1 MSLIT
6 LLTDFGDFYPGVMK
20 GVILKINPHARII
33 DLSHSV
39 SPQNVKEGA
48 FLLLSAAPYFPDGTI
63 HVAVID
69 PTVGT
74 ERKALMIEAGNQILI
89 GPDNGLLIPAA
100 RKLGDFRVYE
110 ILIEAESRTFHGRDV
125 FAVVA
130 GRISAG
136 REVER
141 RELEDFVDLEFF
153 SREDE
158 EKIVCEV
165 LHVDRFG
172 NVITSLQEL
181 KDEELIFRNVR
192 LRKGET
198 YADVPEGE
206 PLILRGSSG
215 FFEIAVRNGNAS
227 ERFSLK
233 PGDILELEKVL

>member
-20 GVILKINPHARII
+20 GVILRINPDARII

-48 FLLLSAAPYFPDGTI
+48 FLLLSAVPYFPEGTI
-63 HVAVID
+63 HVAVVD

-74 ERKALMIEAGNQILI
+74 ERKAILIEAGGQILI

-100 RKLGDFRVYE
+100 RRLGDFRVYE
-110 ILIEAESRTFHGRDV
+110 IFIEPESKTFHGRDV
-125 FAVVA
+125 FAVAA
-130 GRISAG
+130 GMISAG
-136 REVER
+136 KEIEMRGLRDFVNLDFLR
-141 RELEDFVDLEFF
+141 RE
-153 SREDE
+153 E
-158 EKIVCEV
+158 EGKIICEV

-181 KDEELIFRNVR
+181 QSDELILKGVR

-227 ERFSLK
+227 KMFSLK

>member
-1 MSLIT
+1 LR
-6 LLTDFGDFYPGVMK
+6 
-20 GVILKINPHARII
+20 INPDARII

-48 FLLLSAAPYFPDGTI
+48 FLLLSAVPYFPEGTI
-63 HVAVID
+63 HVAVVD

-74 ERKALMIEAGNQILI
+74 ERKAILIEAGGKILL
-89 GPDNGLLIPAA
+89 GHDNCLLIPAA
-100 RKLGDFRVYE
+100 RRLGDFRVYE
-110 ILIEAESRTFHGRDV
+110 IFIEPESKTFHGRDV
-125 FAVVA
+125 FAVAA
-130 GRISAG
+130 GMISAG
-136 REVER
+136 KEIEMRGLRDFVNLDFLR
-141 RELEDFVDLEFF
+141 RE
-153 SREDE
+153 E
-158 EKIVCEV
+158 EGKIICEV

-181 KDEELIFRNVR
+181 QSDELILKGVR

-227 ERFSLK
+227 KMFSLK

>member
-63 HVAVID
+63 HVAVVD

-100 RKLGDFRVYE
+100 RKLGDFKVYE

-125 FAVVA
+125 FAVAA
-130 GRISAG
+130 GR
-136 REVER
+136 
-141 RELEDFVDLEFF
+141 
-153 SREDE
+153 
-158 EKIVCEV
+158 
-165 LHVDRFG
+165 
-172 NVITSLQEL
+172 
-181 KDEELIFRNVR
+181 
-192 LRKGET
+192 
-198 YADVPEGE
+198 
-206 PLILRGSSG
+206 
-215 FFEIAVRNGNAS
+215 
-227 ERFSLK
+227 
-233 PGDILELEKVL
+233 